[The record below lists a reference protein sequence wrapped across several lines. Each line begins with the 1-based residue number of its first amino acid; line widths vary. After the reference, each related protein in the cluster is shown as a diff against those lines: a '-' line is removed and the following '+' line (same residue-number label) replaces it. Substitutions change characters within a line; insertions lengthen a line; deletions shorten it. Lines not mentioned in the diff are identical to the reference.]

1 MKRYGYLFALV
12 LIVSI
17 QACFDPA
24 KPNYQYFPNM
34 YEPVGYET
42 YADTDAFANGIE
54 AQVPVEGT
62 VNRGWEPYDF
72 PDTNEGYEAAKAELL
87 SPIEISDIHKAA
99 GKELYGV
106 YCAVCHGS
114 KGDGQGILMKREK
127 FLGIPSYAD
136 RDITPGSIYHVLM
149 YGKNAM
155 GSHAGQVNATERWQ
169 IAQHVMELRTKLI
182 Q

>member
-12 LIVSI
+12 LIISL

-34 YEPVGYET
+34 YEPVGYKT

-72 PDTNEGYEAAKAELL
+72 PDTNEGYEAAKVKLL
-87 SPIEISDIHKAA
+87 SPIEISDIHKAE

-155 GSHAGQVNATERWQ
+155 GSHSGQVNAIERWQ

>member
-12 LIVSI
+12 LIVSL

-72 PDTNEGYEAAKAELL
+72 PDTNEGYEAARAELL
-87 SPIEISDIHKAA
+87 SPIEISDMHKVA